1 MKKSKHKEIKL
12 NVDTEPVAEDNKQK
26 EKMLILRREKIIE
39 ALQQKTDPSQA
50 KFQFTSEDLLNMK
63 YSPEILAKAIQYKN
77 YELGYFKQLIN
88 NDEAENNRD
97 SRLNKRHYKD
107 KKDEQKYL
115 EKVEDNKEV
124 AKAELQNAYKN
135 VKHE

>member
-1 MKKSKHKEIKL
+1 
-12 NVDTEPVAEDNKQK
+12 
-26 EKMLILRREKIIE
+26 
-39 ALQQKTDPSQA
+39 
-50 KFQFTSEDLLNMK
+50 MK

-115 EKVEDNKEV
+115 EKVEENKPVEMT
-124 AKAELQNAYKN
+124 EPQNAYKSI
-135 VKHE
+135 KH